1 MHKWRPVV
9 TIRKISR
16 EKLEEGFEKEFR
28 LEETCFIAVTIYHN
42 RDLVDLKIG
51 NNPMASAFREQYL
64 LKKNRVLILKRYQSR
79 RRSDV
84 FPTPPT
90 TPGAAA
96 GLPALTN
103 GITSPLQSRQ
113 ARSPLVESSENQ
125 KPTVNRITD
134 GFPESSNISPQF
146 PMPAGFSAPVNG
158 TTSHQKPVPTTNYIL
173 GSSALGNQPPGFAA
187 PSNISPQF
195 PMPAGFSGP
204 TTNPMMGSPALSNQP
219 LPTNGFPAPSTQ
231 FSMPSYQTLLSQNL
245 MLFRLLKK
253 EMSHHNRGPYRQNHQ
268 PMPRHH
274 PARHQQLP
282 EEQDEPIDVPNAIAN
297 MPGYRQLEPTSALE
311 SIAASSCLMVVQC
324 LEPIEMWTG
333 IETPNRYI
341 VHDMYMR
348 RILYAHEESDYW
360 DRSCDRNRRSFDLH
374 MFDNRR
380 QRLMSSSRYGGGS
393 FTCSPDVLETWHRGN
408 SIGILSRSTCDHR
421 FYLRIA
427 GCPTEFAVVAPDGAQ
442 SSPACRSRHTLP
454 FPIYIQGGAK
464 VGEIVRLDPGYLEWV
479 SYADTYMI
487 HSFYQ
492 LLHPLLHPQPLRAH
506 CSKLNT
512 SLTTEPSEQWS
523 AFFSSDCSSVAFA
536 ILEVPGREREKRRR
550 HGRFLDG
557 RLLLQ
562 KARLVTWRVEKEAF
576 GVNLGHLE
584 SLEKARRGRR
594 KLEIQKVPLDKPLP
608 RSREPNLGPSPK
620 SPVSIL

>member
-1 MHKWRPVV
+1 MAPCASKIELKLANEDLWQKFPQPMEMMILMKTGRKLFPTLEYSVDGLDKDALYEVELHMERANDFRYNNRKNTWLESESDLPNTPTEKVKHSNGILTGEQWMADTICFERVRLTNDPNLKSPNHICVQSMHKWRPVV

-64 LKKNRVLILKRYQSR
+64 RKKNRVLILKRYQSR

-204 TTNPMMGSPALSNQP
+204 TTNPMMGSPALANQP

-245 MLFRLLKK
+245 MLFRLLVQHTGQTNVM
-253 EMSHHNRGPYRQNHQ
+253 EMLKNMNGLS
-268 PMPRHH
+268 
-274 PARHQQLP
+274 AQQQS
-282 EEQDEPIDVPNAIAN
+282 EE
-297 MPGYRQLEPTSALE
+297 R
-311 SIAASSCLMVVQC
+311 AS
-324 LEPIEMWTG
+324 
-333 IETPNRYI
+333 
-341 VHDMYMR
+341 
-348 RILYAHEESDYW
+348 
-360 DRSCDRNRRSFDLH
+360 
-374 MFDNRR
+374 
-380 QRLMSSSRYGGGS
+380 
-393 FTCSPDVLETWHRGN
+393 GN
-408 SIGILSRSTCDHR
+408 
-421 FYLRIA
+421 
-427 GCPTEFAVVAPDGAQ
+427 
-442 SSPACRSRHTLP
+442 
-454 FPIYIQGGAK
+454 
-464 VGEIVRLDPGYLEWV
+464 
-479 SYADTYMI
+479 
-487 HSFYQ
+487 
-492 LLHPLLHPQPLRAH
+492 
-506 CSKLNT
+506 
-512 SLTTEPSEQWS
+512 
-523 AFFSSDCSSVAFA
+523 
-536 ILEVPGREREKRRR
+536 
-550 HGRFLDG
+550 
-557 RLLLQ
+557 
-562 KARLVTWRVEKEAF
+562 
-576 GVNLGHLE
+576 
-584 SLEKARRGRR
+584 
-594 KLEIQKVPLDKPLP
+594 
-608 RSREPNLGPSPK
+608 
-620 SPVSIL
+620 